1 MTRIRTALLATA
13 LIATGTA
20 VQRTAE
26 RWPELRG
33 QRVAAVCSAAS
44 ASSRR
49 PARRSTTA
57 SVRRLV
63 LPRGNALPPPQESAA
78 ARNPNWPNDPDVAR
92 ARAAGLAANAPIQ
105 RDEFG
110 RTMTNAELRAR
121 QGGWFGG
128 GRVDTTRDRS
138 QAQISGPAT
147 IDEMRV
153 APIWSQVGSLFGGSR
168 DNQVVPF
175 PGEPPRRRLVEPPP
189 GYRTASP
196 DAPYGPIGRRPDDPQ
211 APICPACRRSGPGRR
226 PALRTGEPCHA
237 QSSRILRP
245 VLRWRSPKCA
255 TSTADFQRR
264 AARVHS
270 CVAP

>member
-1 MTRIRTALLATA
+1 MILTDRTGCTSAPRAPGPFKAGSFQRAGLFLGMTDMTRIRTALLATA
-13 LIATGTA
+13 LT
-20 VQRTAE
+20 
-26 RWPELRG
+26 
-33 QRVAAVCSAAS
+33 VAGSAAFAQQGGGPS
-44 ASSRR
+44 FEANVIGGLLSGLGLVETAR
-49 PARRSTTA
+49 PPIDYRERAP
-57 SVRRLV
+57 LV

-92 ARAAGLAANAPIQ
+92 ARAVGLAANTPIQ

-128 GRVDTTRDRS
+128 GSVDTTRDRS

-147 IDEMRV
+147 VDEMRV
-153 APIWSQVGSLFGGSR
+153 APIWSQVGSLFGGSSR

-196 DAPYGPIGRRPDDPQ
+196 DAPYGPVGRRPDDPQ
-211 APICPACRRSGPGRR
+211 APNARSSSGQDPAGPRN
-226 PALRTGEPCHA
+226 
-237 QSSRILRP
+237 
-245 VLRWRSPKCA
+245 
-255 TSTADFQRR
+255 
-264 AARVHS
+264 
-270 CVAP
+270 